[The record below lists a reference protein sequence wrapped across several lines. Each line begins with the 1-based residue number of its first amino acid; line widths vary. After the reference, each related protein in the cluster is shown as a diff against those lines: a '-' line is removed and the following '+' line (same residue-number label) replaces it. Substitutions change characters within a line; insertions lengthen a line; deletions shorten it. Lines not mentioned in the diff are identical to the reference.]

1 MSLTNSAQPYWATTT
16 FRTHACLHDGMY
28 MIFFPSFWRWMS
40 LKANPHIFLISGN
53 KQKDTWTIML

>member
-1 MSLTNSAQPYWATTT
+1 MCPSEQYPALLGRHCFQDL
-16 FRTHACLHDGMY
+16 RLHDGMHAF
-28 MIFFPSFWRWMS
+28 FFPSSWRWMS